1 MLIAACGMTKLA
13 MFAPPANQYQVK
25 KHPLAAVLMAQ
36 DPLIIYYPTFQ
47 KGLSEMASPSKSSG
61 TSLAGSHERSFG
73 DV

>member
-1 MLIAACGMTKLA
+1 
-13 MFAPPANQYQVK
+13 
-25 KHPLAAVLMAQ
+25 
-36 DPLIIYYPTFQ
+36 LIIYNLTVLALGAGTFIAITFAKFQ